1 MTLEYLVDTNV
12 ASEPLRVQPNAPVVE
27 RLRVHLDS
35 IALASPVLHE
45 LVYGV
50 LRLAVSRRRTEIENY
65 IAGLIEDGMP
75 VLPYDQ
81 AAAAWHAAERAR
93 LVRAGLT
100 PPFIDGQ
107 IAAIAATTGL
117 TLVTFNRADFQH
129 FQGLQV
135 ADWRG

>member
-1 MTLEYLVDTNV
+1 MTPRYLLDTNV
-12 ASEPLRVQPNAPVVE
+12 ISAPVSARPDPRVVE
-27 RLRVHLDS
+27 RLRRFRGE
-35 IALASPVLHE
+35 LATAAPVLHE
-45 LVYGV
+45 LLFGAERLPPSIRRARLEAYIEQSVV
-50 LRLAVSRRRTEIENY
+50 LS
-65 IAGLIEDGMP
+65 MP

-129 FQGLQV
+129 FQGLRV